1 MIPAPFDYV
10 APATVEEALA
20 VLAEAG
26 DEAKVI
32 AGGQSLL
39 PVLRMR
45 LNAPSLVVDLGR
57 VESLRGIRDEGDA
70 LVLGAMT
77 TYQSVLDAPEV
88 HEHLVLLTKAVETI
102 ADPQIRH
109 RGTVG
114 GALAHADPA
123 GDVGAAALALEASFV
138 VQGRSGTRTVPA
150 AEFFTGLFDTAVA
163 EDELLTEV
171 RFPKHTG
178 WGGHYEKFVR
188 VSHQWSIV
196 AVAATVQAEGGTIR
210 QARIGLTN
218 MGDRPLRAT
227 SVEQALVGRPA
238 TEQAVREAAASAAEG
253 TDPPSD
259 LNGDAQYRRSIVPV
273 LTRRAVLAAAG
284 A

>member
-1 MIPAPFDYV
+1 MIPAQFDYV
-10 APATVEEALA
+10 APATVEEALTA
-20 VLAEAG
+20 LAEAG
-26 DEAKVI
+26 DEAKVL

-45 LNAPSLVVDLGR
+45 LNAPSLVIDLGR
-57 VESLRGIRDEGDA
+57 IESLRGVRDEGEELA
-70 LVLGAMT
+70 VGAMT
-77 TYQSVLDAPEV
+77 TYQALLDDASV
-88 HEHLVLLTKAVETI
+88 HEHLLLLTKATETI

-123 GDVGAAALALEASFV
+123 GDLGAAALALDASFV
-138 VQGRSGTRTVPA
+138 VTGRSGSRTVPA
-150 AEFFTGLFDTAVA
+150 TEFFSGLFETAIG
-163 EDELLTEV
+163 EDELLTEI

-178 WGGHYEKFVR
+178 WGAHYEKFVR

-196 AVAATVQAEGGTIR
+196 AVAATVQADGGTIR

-227 SVEQALVGRPA
+227 AVEQALVGQPA
-238 TEQAVREAAASAAEG
+238 TEGAVRAAASAAADG
-253 TDPPSD
+253 TNPPSD
-259 LNGDAQYRRSIVPV
+259 LNGDAEYRRSIVPV

>member
-1 MIPAPFDYV
+1 MIPAQFDYV
-10 APATVEEALA
+10 APSTVEEALTA
-20 VLAEAG
+20 LAEAG
-26 DEAKVI
+26 DEAKVL

-45 LNAPSLVVDLGR
+45 LNAPSVVIDLGR
-57 VESLRGIRDEGDA
+57 IESLRGVRDEGEE
-70 LVLGAMT
+70 LVVGSMT
-77 TYQSVLDAPEV
+77 TYQTLLDDPSV
-88 HEHLVLLTKAVETI
+88 HEHLLLLTKATETI

-123 GDVGAAALALEASFV
+123 GDLGAPALALDASFV
-138 VQGRSGTRTVPA
+138 IAGSSGSRTVPA
-150 AEFFTGLFDTAVA
+150 SEFFSGLFETAIG
-163 EDELLTEV
+163 EDELLTEI

-178 WGGHYEKFVR
+178 WGAHYEKFVR

-196 AVAATVQAEGGTIR
+196 AVAATVKADGGTI
-210 QARIGLTN
+210 QEARIGLTN

-227 SVEQALVGRPA
+227 AVEQALVGQSA
-238 TEQAVREAAASAAEG
+238 TEDAVRTAAEAAAEG

-259 LNGDAQYRRSIVPV
+259 LNGDAEYRRSIVPV

>member
-1 MIPAPFDYV
+1 MIPAQFDYV
-10 APATVEEALA
+10 APATVEEALSA
-20 VLAEAG
+20 LAEAG
-26 DEAKVI
+26 DDAKVI

-45 LNAPSLVVDLGR
+45 LNAPSMVVDLSR
-57 VESLRGIRDEGDA
+57 IESLRGVRDEGGELA
-70 LVLGAMT
+70 IGAMT
-77 TYQSVLDAPEV
+77 TYQTILDDAAV
-88 HEHLVLLTKAVETI
+88 AEHLLLLKKATETI

-123 GDVGAAALALEASFV
+123 GDLGAAALALDASFV
-138 VQGRSGTRTVPA
+138 ITGSSGSRTVA
-150 AEFFTGLFDTAVA
+150 AADFFTGLFETVIG
-163 EDELLTEV
+163 EDELLTEI

-178 WGGHYEKFVR
+178 WGAHYEKFVR

-196 AVAATVQAEGGTIR
+196 AVAATVKADGGTI
-210 QARIGLTN
+210 QEARLGLTN

-227 SVEQALVGRPA
+227 GVEQALVGQQA
-238 TEQAVREAAASAAEG
+238 TDEAVRSAAGAAAEG
-253 TDPPSD
+253 TNPPSD
-259 LNGDAQYRRSIVPV
+259 LNGDADYRRSIVPV

>member
-1 MIPAPFDYV
+1 MIPAQFEYA

-20 VLAEAG
+20 LLIDHG
-26 DEAKVI
+26 DEAKLI

-39 PVLRMR
+39 PVMRMR
-45 LNAPSLVVDLGR
+45 MNAPELVVDLGR
-57 VESLRGIRDEGDA
+57 VESLHGVRDDGDA
-70 LVLGAMT
+70 LVIGAMT
-77 TYQSVLDAPEV
+77 SYQTLLDDPAV
-88 HEHLVLLTKAVETI
+88 HEHLLLLTKATETI

-123 GDVGAAALALEASFV
+123 GDLGAAALALDASFRIL
-138 VQGRSGTRTVPA
+138 GGSGSRTVPA
-150 AEFFTGLFDTAVA
+150 AEFFQGLFETAVG
-163 EDELLTEV
+163 EDEILTEI

-178 WGGHYEKFVR
+178 WGAHYEKFVR

-196 AVAATVQAEGGTIR
+196 AVAATVRASGGTIEE
-210 QARIGLTN
+210 ARVGLTN

-227 SVEQALVGRPA
+227 SVEQALVGKA
-238 TEQAVREAAASAAEG
+238 ASEEAVREAAASVAEG
-253 TDPPSD
+253 TSPPSD
-259 LNGDAQYRRSIVPV
+259 LNGDADYRRHLATV